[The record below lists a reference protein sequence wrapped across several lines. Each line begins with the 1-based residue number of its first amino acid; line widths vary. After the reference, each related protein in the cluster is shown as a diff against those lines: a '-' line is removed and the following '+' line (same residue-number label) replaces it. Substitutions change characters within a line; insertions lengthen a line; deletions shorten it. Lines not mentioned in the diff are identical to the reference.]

1 MKQKLLSFILLFTI
15 CIGLVNAQNQQVS
28 GKVTSDDGG
37 TPLAGVTVNL
47 IGTSVTTQTDA
58 SGNFSIS
65 APGSGSLRFTNIG
78 YVGQTVNINN
88 SSVINVTLIS
98 DEAALDEIVVTGYS
112 NIKKT
117 EFSGAASIIS
127 NREIEDKPVAN
138 LTQNLQGRVPGL
150 LANSGTGQP
159 GSAAN
164 VQIRGTKSIQ
174 GAGAQPLYIVDGIPA
189 SSETVQNLNP
199 NDFESMTV
207 LKDASAAALYGARG
221 GVGVIVI
228 TTKQGKKGTS
238 EVSVR
243 TQFGVT
249 APPDFSRLNLMS
261 TAELLAYE
269 ERVGLIT
276 GSTNAGFSNVPG
288 WFYSRLNPANS
299 KLSAAQL
306 AEYDR
311 KLDSTRNINTD
322 IGDLLFRNGISQ
334 TYELNLRGGAENLTY
349 FSSIGYMNQ
358 DGVDRFSDF
367 ERFTGRLNLGY
378 TKGKFTAQF
387 NNSFGYSIT
396 HKAPGDG
403 FGNSPLSPFQMI
415 YRAKPYDNPYLP
427 DGSLNFG
434 GGGTN
439 LNLKNLANLFEANQ
453 NTRWS
458 EKTWKINSGLI
469 LGFQITDDISIKN
482 VTGIDADNGM
492 YEYYI
497 NPNSYRGS
505 LQNFQSGIAREANT
519 VNAQIINTSSI
530 NYNKTFNDVHKVD
543 VGAYFEGIRVY
554 NKGMGFTLYNLNPSL
569 PWTGQGANPLP
580 TNDAETMPQNSTS
593 ARSGYG
599 IRSYFAT
606 AAYDYAG
613 KYNISANVRRD
624 GTSRIVN
631 IDNREITTWSAGA
644 TWNIIQEEFMKTQT
658 LFTDLRLRASYG
670 QAPNIGSIAINA
682 YNLGLDATGAWWVP
696 NYISSQ
702 VPGYGTA
709 AYPGSTIPG
718 IAPTTPGNPNLK
730 IETVN
735 KANIGLD
742 FNMWANRARFTF
754 DIYQE
759 MTNDL
764 FVSQPLSN
772 TTGFN
777 SMNINAGKMSNK
789 GIEAVIAVDAYR
801 TDDIDLTVGWNHAIN
816 VNKIEDLGAVT
827 QYESGTYLIKEGLP
841 FGSHYTYNYL
851 GADPETGR
859 PMYYAQDGE
868 TIVYDLSNAGRFAT
882 FGTYKPKHIGGFN
895 LDFRYKAFSLST
907 LFSYQF
913 DVVRSNNIRNWITD
927 GTRGYIGSV
936 NQSRELL
943 DNQWEKPGDEKYFSS
958 PVYSKGFTSSDLQNA
973 KFLRFR
979 NLTLNYRIPGITH
992 AGVTYLKGANVY
1004 FTAHNLAVWSPWTG
1018 VDPEDD
1024 NNISLNEYPNPKSFV
1039 FGINFNF

>member
-1 MKQKLLSFILLFTI
+1 MKQQLLSFLLLFMVS
-15 CIGLVNAQNQQVS
+15 IGIVNAQNLQVS
-28 GKVTSDDGG
+28 GKVTSQEDGSPING
-37 TPLAGVTVNL
+37 TTITV
-47 IGTSVTTQTDA
+47 IGTNTSTQTDE
-58 SGNFSIS
+58 SGSYTIS
-65 APGSGSLRFTNIG
+65 APANGSLRFSNIG
-78 YVGQTVNINN
+78 FVSQTVSINN
-88 SSVINVTLIS
+88 NALINVNLVA
-98 DEAALDEIVVTGYS
+98 DQAALDEVVVTGYA

-117 EFSGAASIIS
+117 EFSGAASVIS
-127 NREIEDKPVAN
+127 MKEIEDKPVVN

-150 LANSGTGQP
+150 LANSGSGQP
-159 GSAAN
+159 GASAN

-174 GAGAQPLYIVDGIPA
+174 GSGAQPLYIIDGVPA
-189 SSETVQNLNP
+189 SASTVQNINP

-238 EVSVR
+238 EISLR

-249 APPDFSRLNLMS
+249 APPDFSRLNLMNTS
-261 TAELLAYE
+261 ELLAYE
-269 ERVGLIT
+269 ERVGAIT
-276 GSTNAGFSNVPG
+276 GSQNAAFSNVPG
-288 WFYSRLNPANS
+288 WYYSRKNPANAN
-299 KLSAAQL
+299 LSAAQL

-322 IGDLLFRNGISQ
+322 IKDLLFRNGISQ
-334 TYELNLRGGAENLTY
+334 TYELNLRGGSENLTY
-349 FSSIGYMNQ
+349 FTSLGYMNQ
-358 DGVDRFSDF
+358 DGVDKTSDF
-367 ERFTGRLNLGY
+367 ERFTTRFNLGY
-378 TKGKFTAQF
+378 NKGKFSVQF
-387 NNSFGYSIT
+387 NNSLGYSLMRR
-396 HKAPGDG
+396 ASGDG
-403 FGNSPLSPFQMI
+403 FGNSPLNPFQMI
-415 YRAKPYDNPYLP
+415 YRAKPYDNPYLA
-427 DGSLNFG
+427 DGTLNFG

-439 LNLKNLANLFEANQ
+439 LNMKTLANLVEANE
-453 NTRWS
+453 NTRWT
-458 EKTWKINSGLI
+458 EKSWKINSGLI
-469 LGFQITDDISIKN
+469 LSFKITDDITIRN
-482 VTGIDADNGM
+482 TTGIDADNGL
-492 YEYYI
+492 YEFYI

-505 LQNFQSGIAREANT
+505 LQTFQHGLAREANRI
-519 VNAQIINTSSI
+519 NAQIINTSSI
-530 NYNKTFNDVHKVD
+530 NYNKTFNELHKID

-554 NKGMGFTLYNLNPSL
+554 NKGLGMMLYNLNPSL

-580 TNDAETMPQNSTS
+580 TNGAETMPQYATS

-606 AAYDYAG
+606 AAYDYAS
-613 KYNISANVRRD
+613 KYSITANLRRD

-644 TWNIIQEEFMKTQT
+644 TWNIINENFMNDQT

-670 QAPNIGSIAINA
+670 QAPNIGSIALNS
-682 YNLGLDATGAWWVP
+682 YGLGFGGLEAWTIP
-696 NYISSQ
+696 NYTSSQ

-709 AYPGSTIPG
+709 AYPGSTLPG

-742 FNMWANRARFTF
+742 FNMWANRARFSF
-754 DIYQE
+754 DVYSEI
-759 MTNDL
+759 TNDL
-764 FVSQPLSN
+764 FVDQPLSN

-777 SMNINAGKMSNK
+777 NMAINAGKMSNK
-789 GIEAVIAVDAYR
+789 GLEGMISVDVFK
-801 TDDIDLTVGWNHAIN
+801 TNDIDINVGLNHAIN

-827 QYESGTYLIKEGLP
+827 QYELGTYLIKVGLP

-859 PMYYAQDGE
+859 PMYYAQDG
-868 TIVYDLSNAGRFAT
+868 TTVVYELANAGRFAT
-882 FGTYKPKHIGGFN
+882 FGTYKPKHVGGFTF
-895 LDFRYKAFSLST
+895 DFRYKAFTLST

-943 DNQWEKPGDEKYFSS
+943 DNQWEKPGDQKFFAS
-958 PVYSKGFTSSDLQNA
+958 PVYSKGFTNSDLQNA
-973 KFLRFR
+973 KFLRLR
-979 NLTLNYRIPGITH
+979 NLTLNYNLPEINVG
-992 AGVTYLKGANVY
+992 GVSYVKGANLY
-1004 FTAHNLAVWSPWTG
+1004 FTAYNLAVWSPWTG

-1039 FGINFNF
+1039 FGINFKF